1 MYRMVIAD
9 DEPIE
14 CRALERKI
22 REAAPGIELL
32 PSVYDGME
40 LLKSVEKNRPDIAI
54 VDINMPGLSG
64 LEAIELLKIRK
75 MNLKIIIN
83 TAYMDFPYVQKA
95 LQLGASDYLLK
106 PGDVETLSAA
116 LAKVCAELDRE
127 RRVRQSQEKNRR
139 AAMHLQ
145 KIAAEK
151 WLSSLMQEE
160 WDEGCFQLLTEEI
173 PGLAEKAVFV
183 IWKEVPR
190 EEESRADCGFGSDHA
205 LGQLIGR
212 LETGGRYILALTGND
227 MTGLCIVGNACLEDD
242 VFQEETVKML
252 RQICADQKEKGVD
265 VYTGVS
271 RVRHGAKEYLTGFTE
286 ARLARQRK
294 GRAGVCLFSYG
305 APREPES
312 RRGLFDAIGQEPGEV
327 SAEEVRQKI
336 RQAVS
341 ECVPAVGQE
350 EMDEYRVSALMAV
363 MRMQQTGGCQETE
376 AGMIR
381 NGKIWE
387 DFRAAGTLPELEEW
401 LCREAEKCRESRMEE
416 TQLNS
421 YITRALLFIRE
432 NYPRDISLADA
443 AEVLGI
449 TSFYL
454 SRLFKQEINLT
465 FLEILT
471 DVRMRCVITMMEQN
485 QKTMKEIS
493 RCAGYTNMAYFYKVF
508 KKMTGLT
515 AGEMKQYLMHER

>member
-160 WDEGCFQLLTEEI
+160 WDEGCCQLLTEEI
-173 PGLAEKAVFV
+173 PGLEEKAVFV
-183 IWKEVPR
+183 IWK
-190 EEESRADCGFGSDHA
+190 
-205 LGQLIGR
+205 
-212 LETGGRYILALTGND
+212 
-227 MTGLCIVGNACLEDD
+227 
-242 VFQEETVKML
+242 
-252 RQICADQKEKGVD
+252 
-265 VYTGVS
+265 
-271 RVRHGAKEYLTGFTE
+271 
-286 ARLARQRK
+286 
-294 GRAGVCLFSYG
+294 
-305 APREPES
+305 
-312 RRGLFDAIGQEPGEV
+312 
-327 SAEEVRQKI
+327 
-336 RQAVS
+336 
-341 ECVPAVGQE
+341 
-350 EMDEYRVSALMAV
+350 
-363 MRMQQTGGCQETE
+363 
-376 AGMIR
+376 
-381 NGKIWE
+381 
-387 DFRAAGTLPELEEW
+387 
-401 LCREAEKCRESRMEE
+401 
-416 TQLNS
+416 
-421 YITRALLFIRE
+421 
-432 NYPRDISLADA
+432 
-443 AEVLGI
+443 
-449 TSFYL
+449 
-454 SRLFKQEINLT
+454 
-465 FLEILT
+465 
-471 DVRMRCVITMMEQN
+471 
-485 QKTMKEIS
+485 
-493 RCAGYTNMAYFYKVF
+493 
-508 KKMTGLT
+508 
-515 AGEMKQYLMHER
+515 